1 MANITLNWFTFNY
14 GATEQRV
21 YRDTATIDVASPPAI
36 LATISGEVTTYSDS
50 TIAIG
55 VIYYYRVSILFGTDE
70 YFSDEI
76 IVDSAFSRDVL
87 DAVDMSAPIAD
98 IIADIDSNEGLEVVV
113 SFKEGNVAEDTTLKT
128 IIDAYGQHK
137 WPQINNEVRRMWILS
152 RNSTTGEVLRVYA
165 ERQSNSVDPD
175 TIIYD
180 SNAWKWEVL
189 WDGVLTLGQST
200 WNLTDGNVADNSF
213 SDSTLSADDGSW
225 LFAEGIDT
233 QGNQTKPTGI
243 DLWGVANWNAGDSAA
258 RMYVKRTEQ
267 ATFTGVVVFAL

>member
-21 YRDTATIDVASPPAI
+21 YRDTATIDVSSPPAI

-137 WPQINNEVRRMWILS
+137 WPQINNKVRRMWILS

-200 WNLTDGNVADNSF
+200 WYLTNGNDVGDSF
-213 SDSTLSADDGSW
+213 SASTLSADDGSW

-233 QGNQTKPTGI
+233 QGNQTKPEGI
-243 DLWGVANWNAGDSAA
+243 DLWGVANWNYSDSSAK
-258 RMYVKRTEQ
+258 MYVKRTEQ